1 MAGKQALVVVTFYRR
16 RSDGILTDGGWFVH

>member
-16 RSDGILTDGGWFVH
+16 CSDGILIDGDWFVH